1 MLKLLPDVEKKEEK
15 DKMIKE
21 AEANVDKLL
30 WKQDIWFGKAIVMK
44 AHLLLMRGDLTG
56 TRDLVENY
64 MPQLRTIHD
73 SLRDQDP
80 DGSQGLLRMSPMPQC
95 RYLLAVLLMDEAMA
109 EAKKDKP
116 DEDRIK
122 DLLIGERDAQ
132 SGKRKQNGA
141 FNHFINVF
149 VRFPESQWAS
159 EAGERSEILRKFIK
173 TRYNADLRTPVT
185 EEQMR
190 RVREMQFAGARLI
203 FSRNQFK
210 EAIDKYLLVL
220 NQFPE
225 SPESVSA
232 LGDLAISYIET
243 SGEDAEAALMAE
255 TVIGHL
261 SERFACHP
269 KLMKEAGDQM
279 RRIAEHYG
287 DLRMEDKRH
296 QTYALFFR
304 DYPDHYAAGCFR

>member
-1 MLKLLPDVEKKEEK
+1 MRMPDIANEVIAETKARFPEAAAKLRVSELKGLLSQGRFDDVQKEIDAIPDKNGVEFWALTLAKADAYYAFQRYDEADKLYLGFFKKVEKPAGALVTFYRDAAYRYVQMLLYLGRDKEALVAFRNLFKVPLEEAAERQVRADMAELMLKLLPDVEKKEEK

-149 VRFPESQWAS
+149 VRFPES
-159 EAGERSEILRKFIK
+159 
-173 TRYNADLRTPVT
+173 
-185 EEQMR
+185 
-190 RVREMQFAGARLI
+190 
-203 FSRNQFK
+203 
-210 EAIDKYLLVL
+210 
-220 NQFPE
+220 
-225 SPESVSA
+225 
-232 LGDLAISYIET
+232 
-243 SGEDAEAALMAE
+243 
-255 TVIGHL
+255 
-261 SERFACHP
+261 
-269 KLMKEAGDQM
+269 
-279 RRIAEHYG
+279 
-287 DLRMEDKRH
+287 
-296 QTYALFFR
+296 
-304 DYPDHYAAGCFR
+304 